1 MKLAAL
7 RDFAIAHF
15 PRAQTVDPTMPG
27 DDYNRTLYGF
37 AALVSAN
44 APAVVQAAASLLQP
58 VMRLSIAWDAE
69 GRPNAAQRQD
79 MAQQAIDAAHELC
92 TLTGTTIPWLSAAS
106 LLTPPVE
113 PAEPVP
119 ALPPVPSIAARPM
132 LQPGPNQTTKD
143 AARYLGTTE
152 GNMRKWHSFG
162 TGPLTPVKLGVRL
175 GWPTADLERLAR
187 EGWGKGK
194 RGSK

>member
-15 PRAQTVDPTMPG
+15 PRAQTVDASLPG

-119 ALPPVPSIAARPM
+119 TLPPAPSRPM
-132 LQPGPNQTTKD
+132 LQPGPNQTTED
-143 AARYLGTTE
+143 AARYLGITPGT
-152 GNMRKWHSFG
+152 MRKWVMEG
-162 TGPLTPVKLGVRL
+162 KGPITPVPMGVRH
-175 GWPTADLERLAR
+175 GWPTAELERLAR
-187 EGWGKGK
+187 VGWIKGK